1 MVTHFNL
8 RTDAGAMQEAARAVV
23 EPTIQA
29 IVDPLVVVKAEQ
41 PLVYDLIVRK
51 WGTQELAD
59 ALGRMMAY
67 KLEGRRVMGA
77 ERRRRPRGTFSM
89 PVATAL
95 MDIADIHEKKFGF
108 PSNTTFSLI

>member
-1 MVTHFNL
+1 MVTQLNI
-8 RTDAGAMQEAARAVV
+8 RVTEGALQEAAQLEL
-23 EPTIQA
+23 EPMLNA
-29 IVDPLVVVKAEQ
+29 ITDPLSVVRAEQ
-41 PLVYDLIVRK
+41 PMIYDLIVRK

-67 KLEGRRVMGA
+67 KSEGRRMFGS

-95 MDIADIHEKKFGF
+95 MDIAETHERKFGF
-108 PSNTTFSLI
+108 ESNTTFGLL

>member
-8 RTDAGAMQEAARAVV
+8 RTDEGPQQEAARAAV
-23 EPTIQA
+23 EPMIQA

-41 PLVYDLIVRK
+41 PMVYELIIRK

-67 KLEGRRVMGA
+67 KPEGRRMMGS

-95 MDIADIHEKKFGF
+95 MDIAEIHEKKFGF
-108 PSNTTFSLI
+108 ESKTTFSLI

>member
-1 MVTHFNL
+1 MVAHFNTRL
-8 RTDAGAMQEAARAVV
+8 EGARQEEARAAL
-23 EPTIQA
+23 EPTVQA
-29 IVDPLVVVKAEQ
+29 IVDPLSVVKAEQ
-41 PLVYDLIVRK
+41 PMVYDLIVRK

-67 KLEGRRVMGA
+67 KLEGRRMMGS

-95 MDIADIHEKKFGF
+95 MSIAETHEAKFGF
-108 PSNTTFSLI
+108 QSKTTFSLI